1 MRAVFLGD
9 GLAIGKAQEPSPRH
23 VRHRDVATESFARPT
38 AVGEEVS
45 ELSDSLHGW
54 IVGGLWG

>member
-23 VRHRDVATESFARPT
+23 VRNGDVVAESFAGPT
-38 AVGEEVS
+38 AIGEEVS